1 MKPLASY
8 SVGPRLRLAREKRKF
23 SMQELANKAEV
34 AASTINHIEK
44 GEKQPRGDTIERLA
58 IALGVDPC
66 WLLYGTGSKP
76 KWNDNAE
83 HAD

>member
-8 SVGPRLRLAREKRKF
+8 SVGPRLRLARDKRKL
-23 SMQELANKAEV
+23 SMQELSDKAGV

-58 IALGVDPC
+58 IALEVDPC
-66 WLLYGTGSKP
+66 WLLYGTGNKP
-76 KWNDNAE
+76 QWIEPRSENA
-83 HAD
+83 